1 MNNLPD
7 DIMNLIF
14 SYGEDDF
21 LFTGTINKKTFECKK
36 NNKEYNTSH
45 KSFIESGIR
54 FEESISNGLNV
65 SFNVLESIA
74 KYNKPELL
82 SIGFENGMEWDH
94 FCIEE
99 AVSNNS
105 VTFINFVNNSDLF
118 WLAENAFL
126 SAAENGNLELC
137 KMMYDRE
144 MGIPDERFL
153 LCIEKNNDLEMLGWF
168 NNIKKSERYLSYIM
182 VLNDNLEGIKKLWEN
197 GYEINMN
204 LLSYCCTYGSINC
217 FKFFIGNGLIPG
229 KKELLFSE
237 QMYRH
242 TIVNYIFE
250 LLEFEDISKFY

>member
-1 MNNLPD
+1 MDKLPS

-14 SYGEDDF
+14 SYGEKDF
-21 LFTGTINKKTFECKK
+21 LFTGTINKYINKK
-36 NNKEYNTSH
+36 YNKEYNTSH
-45 KSFIESGIR
+45 KSFLESKIR
-54 FEESISNGLNV
+54 FEESISNGLDV

-74 KYNKPELL
+74 KYNRPDLL
-82 SIGFENGMEWDH
+82 EIGFEHGMEWNH

-153 LCIEKNNDLEMLGWF
+153 LCIEKMNNLEMLEWF
-168 NNIKKSERYLSYIM
+168 NNIKESEKYLSYIM
-182 VLNDNLEGIKKLWEN
+182 IIDDNLEGIKKLCEN
-197 GYEINMN
+197 GYEITTS
-204 LLSYCCTYGSINC
+204 LLSYCCIYGSINC
-217 FKFFIGNGLIPG
+217 FKFFIENGLIPR
-229 KKELLFSE
+229 KKELVFSE

-242 TIVNYIFE
+242 TIVNYILE
-250 LLEFEDISKFY
+250 LL